1 MISKAEWDSKFFD
14 YPVGILKIK
23 EGDNFDFKK
32 TLAESKEF
40 KLIYI
45 ISEMDLENIPLL
57 KLMDKKVIYSK
68 QLSTGNNSEQI
79 LEYASEIHS
88 YDQLLNLAYLS
99 GIHSRFKRDENFMN
113 NEFRLL
119 YKEWL
124 DKSIDKKL
132 SFKVLIKHLEDEI
145 AGFVTLN
152 KKDTYTS
159 EIGLIAVGEKFQG
172 RNIGTKLIQE
182 CEFLS
187 LEQNLPILDVATQYE
202 NSPARRLYEK
212 NNFSIKNIT
221 NIYHY
226 WNL

>member
-14 YPVGILKIK
+14 YPVGILIVKEKNDFDLKKI
-23 EGDNFDFKK
+23 
-32 TLAESKEF
+32 LAESNEF
-40 KLIYI
+40 KLVYI
-45 ISEMDLENIPLL
+45 ISKMDLEDFPLL
-57 KLMDKKVIYSK
+57 KLMDKKVIYTK
-68 QLSTGNNSEQI
+68 QLSNCKNEGEM
-79 LEYASEIHS
+79 LEYSPEIHS

-99 GIHSRFKRDENFMN
+99 GTYSRFKIDENFMN

-124 DKSIDKKL
+124 DKSIEKKL
-132 SFKVLIKHLEDEI
+132 AFKVLINHLEAEI

-152 KKDTYTS
+152 KKDTQTS

-172 RNIGTKLIQE
+172 RNIGSKLIQE

-187 LEQNLPILDVATQYE
+187 IERNLPNIEVATQYE
-202 NSPARRLYEK
+202 NLAARRLYEK

-221 NIYHY
+221 NIYHF

>member
-14 YPVGILKIK
+14 YPIGILKIK
-23 EGDNFDFKK
+23 EGNNFDLKK
-32 TLAESKEF
+32 IIAESKEF
-40 KLIYI
+40 KLVYI
-45 ISEMDLENIPLL
+45 ISEMNLEDISLL

-68 QLSTGNNSEQI
+68 QLTKRKNSEQI
-79 LEYASEIHS
+79 LEYAPEIHS

-99 GIHSRFKRDENFMN
+99 GIYSRFKRDENFMN
-113 NEFRLL
+113 NEFHLL

-132 SFKVLIKHLEDEI
+132 SFKVLIKHLENEI

-152 KKDTYTS
+152 KKDAHTS
-159 EIGLIAVGEKFQG
+159 EIGLIAVNEAFQG
-172 RNIGTKLIQE
+172 RNIGSKLIQE

-187 LEQNLPILDVATQYE
+187 IKQNFSNIEVATQYE
-202 NSPARRLYEK
+202 NLPARRLYEK
-212 NNFSIKNIT
+212 NNFGIKNIT
-221 NIYHY
+221 YIYHY

>member
-1 MISKAEWDSKFFD
+1 MISKAEWDSKFFG
-14 YPVGILKIK
+14 YPIGIWKIK
-23 EGDNFDFKK
+23 EGDNFDLKK
-32 TLAESKEF
+32 ILAKSKKF
-40 KLIYI
+40 KLVYI
-45 ISEMDLENIPLL
+45 ISEMDLEDIPLL

-68 QLSTGNNSEQI
+68 QLSTPKNSEQI
-79 LEYASEIHS
+79 LEYAPEIHS

-99 GIHSRFKRDENFMN
+99 GIYSRFKRDENFMG
-113 NEFRLL
+113 NEFCLL

-187 LEQNLPILDVATQYE
+187 LEQNLKIIEVATQYE
-202 NSPARRLYEK
+202 NSSARRLYEK

>member
-1 MISKAEWDSKFFD
+1 MISKAEWDSRYFD

-23 EGDNFDFKK
+23 EGSNFDLKK
-32 TLAESKEF
+32 ILAESKKF
-40 KLIYI
+40 KLVYI
-45 ISEMDLENIPLL
+45 ISEMDLEDIPLL
-57 KLMDKKVIYSK
+57 KSMDKKVIYSK
-68 QLSTGNNSEQI
+68 QISTHKNSEQI
-79 LEYASEIHS
+79 LEYSPEIHS

-99 GIHSRFKRDENFMN
+99 GIYSRFKRDKNFRK
-113 NEFRLL
+113 NEFRFL

-159 EIGLIAVGEKFQG
+159 EIGLIAVSEKFQG

-187 LEQNLPILDVATQYE
+187 LEQNLPIIEVATQYE
-202 NSPARRLYEK
+202 NLPARRLYEK

-221 NIYHY
+221 YIYHY

>member
-1 MISKAEWDSKFFD
+1 
-14 YPVGILKIK
+14 
-23 EGDNFDFKK
+23 
-32 TLAESKEF
+32 
-40 KLIYI
+40 
-45 ISEMDLENIPLL
+45 
-57 KLMDKKVIYSK
+57 MDKKVIYSK
-68 QLSTGNNSEQI
+68 QLSNPKKAQQI
-79 LEYASEIHS
+79 LEYVPEIHS

-99 GIHSRFKRDENFMN
+99 GICSRFKRDKNFMN

-152 KKDTYTS
+152 KKDMHTS

-172 RNIGTKLIQE
+172 RNIGTQLIQE

-187 LEQNLPILDVATQYE
+187 VEQNLPNIDVATQYE
-202 NSPARRLYEK
+202 NSPARRLYER